1 MAVPERSTDILAAA
15 VSSTMVVTFLVVS
28 LLIIIA
34 GLVVYFSRKFKQSSK
49 ETVTPSQP
57 DPLYEDVLPSAVKY
71 QEQDLELKENVAY
84 GPLQSLR

>member
-1 MAVPERSTDILAAA
+1 
-15 VSSTMVVTFLVVS
+15 MVVTFLVVS

-49 ETVTPSQP
+49 ETPSRP